1 MISIRLLTWQAGLLP
16 VMCVLTLVS
25 LESIG
30 YRRLFP
36 GPEAEQSSES
46 SAEVKNEWSRT
57 STPICPRGMQWD
69 CK

>member
-1 MISIRLLTWQAGLLP
+1 MS
-16 VMCVLTLVS
+16 VLTLVS